1 MEAVLV
7 ASGES
12 PLNKS
17 EEEGSKQVH
26 SNGDAN
32 GAGNDGDSSPPPAK
46 KSKISA
52 SEVGVKAPILIE
64 LGTPRSKPTNNCDED
79 ADSDNDDGGDAGVE
93 ENGREHENGDGSDN
107 ESVCEVDMDNENSLN
122 GGEDQGVEEEED
134 EDDDDIQEVDEDGD
148 LMPSDPLSLSM
159 RKVESS
165 NGGLEITPIKGTSSS
180 KANTSVLD
188 LTPRRSIRTNERQ
201 SKYVDGEDEDGS
213 DDEEESDIEE
223 IEPQDPLALN
233 SPYKKKSDPLGSA
246 SDKIPKKNTIIV
258 SDTKSLARIAA
269 SSKESGKK
277 EPTLVIIDTNS
288 ILSGKG
294 PLPLTAKSSLPA
306 ALPAQGMYPLQ
317 HKSKAATPPP
327 SAAQKQQQQQQQQ
340 KPPTGLTDDMYVVE
354 APSFIVPYVYEKPA
368 KEPLKE
374 TVDSLAELL
383 KEKERKIREEGRKKK
398 TEEKEKRVKKAEL
411 RAKKKVNCCLRLRLF
426 VPCFLGSSFKEM
438 SFNIQSKRCIKIN
451 TLTN

>member
-7 ASGES
+7 TSGES

-64 LGTPRSKPTNNCDED
+64 LGTPRSKPTNNCEED
-79 ADSDNDDGGDAGVE
+79 ADSDNDDGDAGVE
-93 ENGREHENGDGSDN
+93 ENGREHENGDASDN

-165 NGGLEITPIKGTSSS
+165 NGGLEITAIKGTGS

-317 HKSKAATPPP
+317 HNKSKAATPPP
-327 SAAQKQQQQQQQQ
+327 QKQQQQQQ

-374 TVDSLAELL
+374 TVDTLAELL
-383 KEKERKIREEGRKKK
+383 KEKERKIREDGRKKK

-411 RAKKKVNCCLRLRLF
+411 RAQKKVNCCQQYRLF
-426 VPCFLGSSFKEM
+426 SIVLLGSSF
-438 SFNIQSKRCIKIN
+438 
-451 TLTN
+451 

>member
-1 MEAVLV
+1 M
-7 ASGES
+7 ASGEAS
-12 PLNKS
+12 LNKS
-17 EEEGSKQVH
+17 EEEGSKH

-32 GAGNDGDSSPPPAK
+32 GAAIDADSPPPAK

-52 SEVGVKAPILIE
+52 SEVVATKAPILIE
-64 LGTPRSKPTNNCDED
+64 LGSRSTPTNNGDED
-79 ADSDNDDGGDAGVE
+79 ADSDTAGVD
-93 ENGREHENGDGSDN
+93 ENGQEHENGDGSDN

-122 GGEDQGVEEEED
+122 GEEDQGDDDQGVIDE

-148 LMPSDPLSLSM
+148 LMQSDPLSSRKIDTSSL
-159 RKVESS
+159 RKVDTTSLRKIETTSLRQMDTSLRKMDMSTRRIETS
-165 NGGLEITPIKGTSSS
+165 NGGLEITPIKGTGGGS
-180 KANTSVLD
+180 KANATVLD
-188 LTPRRSIRTNERQ
+188 LAPRRSIRTNEMQ
-201 SKYVDGEDEDGS
+201 SKYADGEEEDGS

-223 IEPQDPLALN
+223 IEPQDPLALG
-233 SPYKKKSDPLGSA
+233 SPYKKKSDPLGSL

-269 SSKESGKK
+269 SSKEGGKK

-294 PLPLTAKSSLPA
+294 PVPLTANSGLPA
-306 ALPAQGMYPLQ
+306 ALPAQGLYPLQ
-317 HKSKAATPPP
+317 QKSKAATPPP
-327 SAAQKQQQQQQQQ
+327 GAVQKQQQQQ

-374 TVDSLAELL
+374 TVDMLSELL

-411 RAKKKVNCCLRLRLF
+411 RAKKKVGHG
-426 VPCFLGSSFKEM
+426 P
-438 SFNIQSKRCIKIN
+438 
-451 TLTN
+451 